1 MAVFTMIRNCRLP
14 YCFNRFS
21 SEIRD
26 DEVFTIPYLDMPF
39 CFSDVGNIA
48 VTALEFVYSTRS
60 KVFRYFVLVT
70 EQGSQSDGC
79 GGSYSNY
86 AFRKELLKGFG
97 DRFFSSRCDSA

>member
-1 MAVFTMIRNCRLP
+1 MFRIFRLGML
-14 YCFNRFS
+14 FG
-21 SEIRD
+21 
-26 DEVFTIPYLDMPF
+26 
-39 CFSDVGNIA
+39 FSDVGNIV

-79 GGSYSNY
+79 RGSYSNS

-97 DRFFSSRCDSA
+97 DRFFSLRCDSA